1 MRRKW
6 NDARAARGAP
16 RQTLSNHL
24 FSVWPVILL
33 LGLVW
38 PFGSGK
44 KVEMMAG
51 TDAPAAHGT
60 VILKQGGDNENR
72 QIEVKTSSLARP
84 DSLKPPENAYVVW
97 LQEPGHEPQ
106 NVGQLKVDDKGNGD
120 LQTVTA
126 FRRFKLFI
134 TAEENAQAHEPEGTQ
149 VLSADIASVA

>member
-1 MRRKW
+1 MARKW
-6 NDARAARGAP
+6 NDARAARRGV
-16 RQTLSNHL
+16 RQTLSSHL
-24 FSVWPVILL
+24 FGVWPLILL
-33 LGLVW
+33 LGFIW
-38 PFGSGK
+38 PFDSGK

-60 VILKQGGDNENR
+60 VILKQGDNGNR
-72 QIEVKTSSLARP
+72 QIEVKASSLARP
-84 DSLKPPENAYVVW
+84 DLLKPPENAYVVW

-134 TAEENAQAHEPEGTQ
+134 TAEENAQAHEPDGMQ
-149 VLSADIASVA
+149 VLSADIAAAA